1 MLTVLVTGGAG
12 YIGSVVVEHLVEIG
26 YKVIIIDDLRDG
38 NKDSIPDSVE
48 FFNNNFGDK
57 KILSEIFSNFKVD
70 VVMHFA
76 AYASVPLSVK
86 TPQDYYQ
93 NNVINSIN
101 LLNMMI
107 KFDIKKII
115 FSSTAAVYGEPRYT
129 PIDEEHPLLPINP
142 YGFSKL
148 IIENI
153 LNDYNRAYGLKNIAL
168 RYFCAAGATE
178 KNGESRI
185 SKESHIVPLIID
197 SIINSNLQL
206 HVFGTDY
213 NTKDGSCTRDFI
225 HVSDISSAHIMAL
238 EKLDKY
244 QNNIYNIGTNHGYT
258 VLELIDKAE
267 TIHSAKINYS
277 ISDRRSGDPSSLVAS
292 YEKIKNDLGWS
303 PKFNIDD
310 ILISTM
316 NWRKHPN
323 Y

>member
-12 YIGSVVVEHLVEIG
+12 YIGSVVVEQLVEIG
-26 YKVIIIDDLRDG
+26 YKVVIIDDLRDG
-38 NKDSIPDSVE
+38 NKESIPDSVE

-57 KILSEIFSNFKVD
+57 KILSEIFSNFGID

-76 AYASVPLSVK
+76 AYASVPLSV
-86 TPQDYYQ
+86 TMPQDYYQ

-107 KFDIKKII
+107 KFNVKKII
-115 FSSTAAVYGEPRYT
+115 FSSTAAVYGEPKYI
-129 PIDEEHPLLPINP
+129 PIDEKHSLSPINP

-153 LNDYNRAYGLKNIAL
+153 LNDYHRAYGLKNIAL

-185 SKESHIVPLIID
+185 TKESHIVPLIID
-197 SIINSNLQL
+197 SIINSKQQL

-213 NTKDGSCTRDFI
+213 NTKDGSCIRDFI

-238 EKLDKY
+238 EKLDIY
-244 QNNIYNIGTNHGYT
+244 QNNTYNIGTNHGYT

-267 TIHSAKINYS
+267 TIHSAKVNYS
-277 ISDRRSGDPSSLVAS
+277 ISERRPGDPSSLVAS
-292 YEKIKNDLGWS
+292 YEKIKNDLGWR
-303 PKFNIDD
+303 PKFNLED

-316 NWRKHPN
+316 NWRKYPN